1 MYNKKC
7 LKAEKIQYKEGC
19 DFIFKRAIL
28 IDSVYKKM
36 KTILLKSKI

>member
-1 MYNKKC
+1 MKKFN
-7 LKAEKIQYKEGC
+7 IKEGC

-36 KTILLKSKI
+36 KTIMLKSKI